1 MTFYEI
7 NSILEMPTTIDTQE
21 EPGRENKR
29 RHCAVFSFGMIKGLT
44 CVWLMHTIVCI
55 MNIMSPNQYS
65 ILAILGENP
74 RREYHLHELG
84 RLIGKKPG
92 VFQRGINSLEKDGLI
107 SSRKQ
112 GNLRLFRINEAHPL
126 YKEMIA
132 LVRKTC
138 GIEALLRDAVM
149 NIPGIRIALIYGSY
163 ARNKMRA
170 DSDVDLMIVTDD
182 PKAEDILVE
191 ALDGIEK
198 ALQREV
204 NYRIYDIEDFRRKR
218 QSGDPFLQEVLSGE
232 QISLK
237 GSL

>member
-1 MTFYEI
+1 
-7 NSILEMPTTIDTQE
+7 
-21 EPGRENKR
+21 
-29 RHCAVFSFGMIKGLT
+29 
-44 CVWLMHTIVCI
+44 MHTIVCV

-84 RLIGKKPG
+84 RLMRKKPG
-92 VFQRGINSLEKDGLI
+92 VFQRGINSLEKGGLI
-107 SSRKQ
+107 NSRKQ

-126 YKEMIA
+126 HKEMMA

-138 GIEALLRDAVM
+138 GIEALIRNAVM
-149 NIPGIRIALIYGSY
+149 NIPGISIALIYGSY
-163 ARNKMRA
+163 AQNKMRT
-170 DSDVDLMIVTDD
+170 DSDVDLLIVADD
-182 PKAEDILVE
+182 PKTEDILVE

-204 NYRIYDIEDFRRKR
+204 NYRIYEIEDFERKR
-218 QSGDPFLQEVLSGE
+218 ESGDPFLQEVLSGE
-232 QISLK
+232 YITLK

>member
-1 MTFYEI
+1 
-7 NSILEMPTTIDTQE
+7 
-21 EPGRENKR
+21 
-29 RHCAVFSFGMIKGLT
+29 
-44 CVWLMHTIVCI
+44 MHTIVCI

-84 RLIGKKPG
+84 RIIGKKPG
-92 VFQRGINSLEKDGLI
+92 VFQRGINSLEKEGLI
-107 SSRKQ
+107 ISRKQ
-112 GNLRLFRINEAHPL
+112 GNLRLFRINENHPL
-126 YKEMIA
+126 RNEMMA
-132 LVRKTC
+132 LVRKIC
-138 GIEALLRDAVM
+138 GIEALLRNAVM

-170 DSDVDLMIVTDD
+170 DSDVDLLMVTDD

-204 NYRIYDIEDFRRKR
+204 NYRIYDIEDFGRKR
-218 QSGDPFLQEVLSGE
+218 RSGDPFLQEVLFGE
-232 QISLK
+232 QIFLK

>member
-1 MTFYEI
+1 
-7 NSILEMPTTIDTQE
+7 
-21 EPGRENKR
+21 
-29 RHCAVFSFGMIKGLT
+29 
-44 CVWLMHTIVCI
+44 MHTIVCI

-74 RREYHLHELG
+74 KREYHLHELG
-84 RLIGKKPG
+84 RLMGKKPG
-92 VFQRGINSLEKDGLI
+92 VFQRGINSLEKGGLI
-107 SSRKQ
+107 NSRKQ

-126 YKEMIA
+126 HKEMMA

-138 GIEALLRDAVM
+138 GIEALMRNAVM

-170 DSDVDLMIVTDD
+170 DSDVDLLIVADD
-182 PKAEDILVE
+182 PKTEDILVE

-204 NYRIYDIEDFRRKR
+204 NYRVYEIEDFERKR
-218 QSGDPFLQEVLSGE
+218 ESGDPFLQDVLSSE
-232 QISLK
+232 HVALK

>member
-1 MTFYEI
+1 
-7 NSILEMPTTIDTQE
+7 
-21 EPGRENKR
+21 
-29 RHCAVFSFGMIKGLT
+29 
-44 CVWLMHTIVCI
+44 MHTIVCI

-65 ILAILGENP
+65 IFAILGENP

-84 RLIGKKPG
+84 RIIGKKPG
-92 VFQRGINSLEKDGLI
+92 VFQRGINSLEKEGLI
-107 SSRKQ
+107 ISRKQ
-112 GNLRLFRINEAHPL
+112 GNLRLFRINENHPL
-126 YKEMIA
+126 RNEMMA
-132 LVRKTC
+132 LVRKIC
-138 GIEALLRDAVM
+138 GIEALLRNAVM
-149 NIPGIRIALIYGSY
+149 NISGIRIALIYGSY

-204 NYRIYDIEDFRRKR
+204 NYRIYDTTDFEHKR
-218 QSGDPFLQEVLSGE
+218 ESRDPFLQEVLSGE
-232 QISLK
+232 HIALK

>member
-7 NSILEMPTTIDTQE
+7 NSILEMPTLIDIQE
-21 EPGRENKR
+21 ESGGENR
-29 RHCAVFSFGMIKGLT
+29 TQSSSVFSFGMIKGLT
-44 CVWLMHTIVCI
+44 CIWLIHTIVCI

-126 YKEMIA
+126 YKEIMA

-138 GIEALLRDAVM
+138 GIEALLRNAVM

-163 ARNKMRA
+163 AQNKMRA
-170 DSDVDLMIVTDD
+170 GSDVDLLIVTDD

-204 NYRIYDIEDFRRKR
+204 NYRIYDMEDFERMRE
-218 QSGDPFLQEVLSGE
+218 SGDPFLHEVLSGE

>member
-1 MTFYEI
+1 
-7 NSILEMPTTIDTQE
+7 
-21 EPGRENKR
+21 
-29 RHCAVFSFGMIKGLT
+29 
-44 CVWLMHTIVCI
+44 MHTIVCV

-84 RLIGKKPG
+84 RLMRKKPG
-92 VFQRGINSLEKDGLI
+92 VFQRGINSLEKGGLI
-107 SSRKQ
+107 NSRKQ

-126 YKEMIA
+126 HKEMMA

-138 GIEALLRDAVM
+138 GIEALIRNAVM
-149 NIPGIRIALIYGSY
+149 NIPGISIALIYGSY

-170 DSDVDLMIVTDD
+170 DSDVDLLIVADD
-182 PKAEDILVE
+182 PKTEDILVE

-204 NYRIYDIEDFRRKR
+204 NYRIYEIEDFERKR
-218 QSGDPFLQEVLSGE
+218 ESGDPFLQEVLSGE
-232 QISLK
+232 HITLK
-237 GSL
+237 QSERVLL

>member
-1 MTFYEI
+1 
-7 NSILEMPTTIDTQE
+7 
-21 EPGRENKR
+21 
-29 RHCAVFSFGMIKGLT
+29 
-44 CVWLMHTIVCI
+44 

-84 RLIGKKPG
+84 RLMGKKPG

-107 SSRKQ
+107 LSRKQ
-112 GNLRLFRINEAHPL
+112 GNLRLFRINENHPL
-126 YKEMIA
+126 YKEMMA

-163 ARNKMRA
+163 AQNKMRA
-170 DSDVDLMIVTDD
+170 DSDVDLLIVADD
-182 PKAEDILVE
+182 EKAEDMLVE
-191 ALDGIEK
+191 GLDGIEK
-198 ALQREV
+198 TLQREV
-204 NYRIYDIEDFRRKR
+204 NYRIYDTTDFEHKR
-218 QSGDPFLQEVLSGE
+218 ESRDPFLQEVLSGE
-232 QISLK
+232 HVALK

>member
-1 MTFYEI
+1 MI
-7 NSILEMPTTIDTQE
+7 SILETPATVETQAE
-21 EPGRENKR
+21 SGSENKT
-29 RHCAVFSFGMIKGLT
+29 RHSAVFSYAMKKWLT
-44 CVWLMHTIVCI
+44 YIWIMHTIVCI

-65 ILAILGENP
+65 ILAILGEDP

-126 YKEMIA
+126 YKEMMA

-163 ARNKMRA
+163 AQNKMRA
-170 DSDVDLMIVTDD
+170 DSDVDLLIVADD
-182 PKAEDILVE
+182 EEAEDILVE

-198 ALQREV
+198 TLKREV
-204 NYRIYDIEDFRRKR
+204 NYRIYDTTDFEQRRESR
-218 QSGDPFLQEVLSGE
+218 DPFLQEVLSGE
-232 QISLK
+232 PVALK

>member
-1 MTFYEI
+1 
-7 NSILEMPTTIDTQE
+7 
-21 EPGRENKR
+21 
-29 RHCAVFSFGMIKGLT
+29 
-44 CVWLMHTIVCI
+44 

-74 RREYHLHELG
+74 RREYHMHELG

-92 VFQRGINSLEKDGLI
+92 VFQRGINSLEKEGLI
-107 SSRKQ
+107 ISRKQ
-112 GNLRLFRINEAHPL
+112 GNLRLFRINENHPL
-126 YKEMIA
+126 RNEMMA
-132 LVRKTC
+132 LVRKIC
-138 GIEALLRDAVM
+138 GIEALLRNAVM

-170 DSDVDLMIVTDD
+170 DSDVDLLIVTDD

-204 NYRIYDIEDFRRKR
+204 NYRIYDIEDFGRKR
-218 QSGDPFLQEVLSGE
+218 QLGDPFLEEVLSGE
-232 QISLK
+232 QVSLK
-237 GSL
+237 RSL

>member
-1 MTFYEI
+1 M
-7 NSILEMPTTIDTQE
+7 
-21 EPGRENKR
+21 K
-29 RHCAVFSFGMIKGLT
+29 KGLT
-44 CVWLMHTIVCI
+44 HVCLMHTIVCI
-55 MNIMSPNQYS
+55 MNIIGPNQYS

-92 VFQRGINSLEKDGLI
+92 LFQRGINSLEKEGLI
-107 SSRKQ
+107 ISRKQ
-112 GNLRLFRINEAHPL
+112 RNLRLFRINENHPL
-126 YKEMIA
+126 RNEMMA
-132 LVRKTC
+132 LVRKIC
-138 GIEALLRDAVM
+138 GIEALLRNAVM

-170 DSDVDLMIVTDD
+170 DSDVDLLIVTDD

-204 NYRIYDIEDFRRKR
+204 NYRIYDMEDFGRKR
-218 QSGDPFLQEVLSGE
+218 RSGDPFLQEVLSGE